1 MNEAPQDCKHDLQAI
16 AAIEFSDKE
25 LELAASMCQAMAD
38 PSRLKLLLWLQQ
50 GERCVS
56 ELVELEQAKLSSIS
70 ARLQLL
76 YSARL
81 VSRRRE
87 AKHVF
92 YRLADAH
99 VRNLLGNILHHAAE
113 PIADAPLKEK
123 NHEH

>member
-1 MNEAPQDCKHDLQAI
+1 MNKPETNCQHALEAIPEPL
-16 AAIEFSDKE
+16 FSAKA
-25 LELAASMCQAMAD
+25 LEVAASMCQAMAD
-38 PSRLKLLLWLQQ
+38 PSRLRLLLWLQQ

-56 ELVELEQAKLSSIS
+56 ELVALEQAKLSSVS

-81 VSRRRE
+81 VTKRRE

-99 VRNLLGNILHHAAE
+99 VRHLLGNILHHAAE
-113 PIADAPLKEK
+113 TES
-123 NHEH
+123 

>member
-1 MNEAPQDCKHDLQAI
+1 MDEITQDCQHDVQS
-16 AAIEFSDKE
+16 IEPPRFSDKA

-38 PSRLKLLLWLQQ
+38 PARLRLLLWLQQ

-56 ELVELEQAKLSSIS
+56 ELVELEQAKLSSVS

-81 VSRRRE
+81 VSKRRE

-99 VRNLLGNILHHAAE
+99 VRHLLGNILHHAAE
-113 PIADAPLKEK
+113 ADS
-123 NHEH
+123 

>member
-1 MNEAPQDCKHDLQAI
+1 MSELEQDCQHDLQAI
-16 AAIEFSDKE
+16 HTPRFSDNE
-25 LELAASMCQAMAD
+25 LEQAATMCQAMAD
-38 PSRLKLLLWLQQ
+38 PSRLRLLLWLQQ

-81 VSRRRE
+81 VTRRRE

-113 PIADAPLKEK
+113 ADS
-123 NHEH
+123 

>member
-1 MNEAPQDCKHDLQAI
+1 MSELSQDCQHDLQAI
-16 AAIEFSDKE
+16 HAPRFSDNE
-25 LELAASMCQAMAD
+25 LEQAATMCQAMAD
-38 PSRLKLLLWLQQ
+38 PSRLRLLLWLQQ

-76 YSARL
+76 HSARL
-81 VSRRRE
+81 VTRRRE

-113 PIADAPLKEK
+113 AGSDAPVKGEAP
-123 NHEH
+123 